1 MIRTATLSL
10 RARALAH
17 LARREHSRV
26 ELARKLA
33 PHAIDSQEVADVLD
47 ALEQAGHLSSQRFV
61 ESLIRRRSAKYG
73 LRRVEQELAEH
84 KIAPDLKKPML
95 DALKESEFERAWLA
109 WERRF
114 GTPPADITER
124 ARQQRFLAARGFTG
138 ESVAAV
144 FRRLK
149 DRTRKQ

>member
-26 ELARKLA
+26 ELSRKLA
-33 PHAIDSQEVADVLD
+33 PHASDEQEVADVLD

-61 ESLIRRRSAKYG
+61 ESLVRRRSAKYG

-84 KIAPDLKKPML
+84 KIAPELKQPML
-95 DALKESEFERAWLA
+95 DALKASESERAWLA

-114 GTPPADITER
+114 GTPPADLTER
-124 ARQQRFLAARGFTG
+124 ARQQRFLVARGFTG
-138 ESVAAV
+138 ETVSAV
-144 FRRLK
+144 FKRLRSSG
-149 DRTRKQ
+149 D

>member
-1 MIRTATLSL
+1 MIRRQAPLSL

-17 LARREHSRV
+17 LARRDHSRV

-33 PHAIDSQEVADVLD
+33 PHAADETEVANVLD
-47 ALEQAGHLSSQRFV
+47 ALEQAGHLSTQRFV

-84 KIAPDLKKPML
+84 KISTDLKKPLL
-95 DALKESEFERAWLA
+95 DALKETEAERAWLA

-114 GTPPADITER
+114 GSPPADLTER

-144 FRRLK
+144 FRRLR
-149 DRTRKQ
+149 DRS

>member
-1 MIRTATLSL
+1 MIRSGSLSL

-33 PHAIDSQEVADVLD
+33 AHASDEHEVNAVLD
-47 ALEQAGHLSSQRFV
+47 ALEQAGHLSTARFV
-61 ESLIRRRSAKYG
+61 ESLVRKRAARYG

-84 KIAPDLKKPML
+84 KIDPELKRPMIQS
-95 DALKESEFERAWLA
+95 LKDSEGERAWQA

-114 GTPPADITER
+114 GQPPADLTER
-124 ARQQRFLAARGFTG
+124 ARQQRFLVARGFTG
-138 ESVAAV
+138 DAVAAV
-144 FRRLK
+144 FSRLR
-149 DRTRKQ
+149 DRG

>member
-1 MIRTATLSL
+1 MIRTASVSL

-17 LARREHSRV
+17 LARRDHSRV

-33 PHAIDSQEVADVLD
+33 PHASDEQELAQVLD
-47 ALEQAGHLSSQRFV
+47 ALEQAGYLSAQRFV

-84 KIAPDLKKPML
+84 KIEPELKQPML
-95 DALKESEFERAWLA
+95 DALKGSEAERAWQA

-114 GTPPADITER
+114 DAPPADLKER
-124 ARQQRFLAARGFTG
+124 ARQQRFLAGRGFTG
-138 ESVAAV
+138 EAVSAV
-144 FRRLK
+144 FKRLK
-149 DRTRKQ
+149 NRP